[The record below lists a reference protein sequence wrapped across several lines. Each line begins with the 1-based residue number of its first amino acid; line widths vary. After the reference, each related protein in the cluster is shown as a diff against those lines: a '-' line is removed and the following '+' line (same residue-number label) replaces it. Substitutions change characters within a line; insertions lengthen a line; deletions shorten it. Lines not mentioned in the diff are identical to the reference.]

1 MERLIRVLTRNK
13 YVLLVLALGLL
24 LLLLPRSSGAGT
36 DAGTAAV
43 PAAPAGVGAPLEVSG
58 IPLDTESER
67 LEALLEAIRGVGS
80 AKVLLSKEG
89 ASVVCAGADSAA
101 VRLAVTE
108 AVAAYTGL
116 GSDKIAVFQ
125 MRSLN

>member
-1 MERLIRVLTRNK
+1 MERVTKTLSRNK

-24 LLLLPRSSGAGT
+24 LLLLPRSAGRDT
-36 DAGTAAV
+36 GTAPAAV
-43 PAAPAGVGAPLEVSG
+43 SAAPAGVGDPLEASG

-67 LEALLEAIRGVGS
+67 LKALLEAIRGVGS
-80 AKVLLSKEG
+80 AEVLLSRSG
-89 ASVVCAGADSAA
+89 AAVVCAGAESAA

-116 GSDKIAVFQ
+116 GSDRIAVFQ
-125 MRSLN
+125 MR

>member
-1 MERLIRVLTRNK
+1 MERLTRVLTRNK

-24 LLLLPRSSGAGT
+24 LLLLPRPAGS
-36 DAGTAAV
+36 DTAAAPV
-43 PAAPAGVGAPLEVSG
+43 GSAAPAGVGAPLEVSG

-67 LEALLEAIRGVGS
+67 LEALLKSIRGVGT

-89 ASVVCAGADSAA
+89 AAVVCAGAGSAA

-125 MRSLN
+125 MGKN

>member
-1 MERLIRVLTRNK
+1 MERLTRILMRNK

-24 LLLLPRSSGAGT
+24 LLLLPRSSDT
-36 DAGTAAV
+36 GTAA
-43 PAAPAGVGAPLEVSG
+43 APVGSAVSAGVGAPLEVSG

-67 LEALLEAIRGVGS
+67 LEALLKSIRGVGD

-89 ASVVCAGADSAA
+89 AAVVCAGATSAA

-125 MRSLN
+125 MGKN

>member
-1 MERLIRVLTRNK
+1 MERLTKTLSRNK

-24 LLLLPRSSGAGT
+24 LLLLPRSSDKGASPAPAVSAAPRAGAG
-36 DAGTAAV
+36 D
-43 PAAPAGVGAPLEVSG
+43 PLEASG

-89 ASVVCAGADSAA
+89 AAVVCAGAESAA

-116 GSDKIAVFQ
+116 GSDRIAVFQ
-125 MRSLN
+125 MH

>member
-1 MERLIRVLTRNK
+1 MERLTQVLTRNK

-24 LLLLPRSSGAGT
+24 LLLLPRSSGT
-36 DAGTAAV
+36 EAA
-43 PAAPAGVGAPLEVSG
+43 PAAQSAAPAGVGDPLEVSG

-67 LEALLEAIRGVGS
+67 LEALLKTIRGVGT

-89 ASVVCAGADSAA
+89 AAVVCAGAESAA

-116 GSDKIAVFQ
+116 GSDRIAVFQ
-125 MRSLN
+125 MH

>member
-1 MERLIRVLTRNK
+1 MERLTKTLSRNK

-24 LLLLPRSSGAGT
+24 LLLLPRSSGSGTSAAPAAGS
-36 DAGTAAV
+36 
-43 PAAPAGVGAPLEVSG
+43 AAPAGVGAPLEVSG

-67 LEALLEAIRGVGS
+67 LEALLKSIRGVGT

-89 ASVVCAGADSAA
+89 AAVVCAGAESAA

-116 GSDKIAVFQ
+116 GSDRIAVFQ
-125 MRSLN
+125 MH

>member
-1 MERLIRVLTRNK
+1 MERLTQKLSRNR

-24 LLLLPRSSGAGT
+24 LLLLPRSAGKG
-36 DAGTAAV
+36 DGTATAAGS
-43 PAAPAGVGAPLEVSG
+43 AAPAGAGDPLEASG

-67 LEALLEAIRGVGS
+67 LAALLGSIRGVGDV
-80 AKVLLSKEG
+80 KVLLSKGG
-89 ASVVCAGADSAA
+89 AAVVCAGAGSAA

-125 MRSLN
+125 MRS

>member
-1 MERLIRVLTRNK
+1 MERLTRVLTRNK

-24 LLLLPRSSGAGT
+24 LLLLPRPA
-36 DAGTAAV
+36 DTA
-43 PAAPAGVGAPLEVSG
+43 PAASPTAPSGVGAPLEVSG

-67 LEALLEAIRGVGS
+67 LEALLKTIRGVGT

-89 ASVVCAGADSAA
+89 AAVVCDGADSAA
-101 VRLAVTE
+101 VRLAVTR

-125 MRSLN
+125 MRKN